1 MATVI
6 LVNKC
11 KHLILVS
18 LEASRSLMFLGHWPV
33 QIINRKNKKEQTDTL
48 QGVLLKLLIYIY
60 FFILNI
66 YFYEFT
72 KIKIK
77 CSLFVIRCN
86 QVWGSFNFGNEQ
98 IVGKE
103 TG

>member
-1 MATVI
+1 
-6 LVNKC
+6 
-11 KHLILVS
+11 
-18 LEASRSLMFLGHWPV
+18 MFLGHWPV

-48 QGVLLKLLIYIY
+48 RGVLLKLLEYLL

-66 YFYEFT
+66 HFYEFT

-77 CSLFVIRCN
+77 CSLFVRCD

-103 TG
+103 AC